1 MQITC
6 IQSTE
11 KYMYVYGRGN
21 GPIISALF
29 SRLNAVQVE
38 ALARDIVLFS

>member
-11 KYMYVYGRGN
+11 KYGREN
-21 GPIISALF
+21 GLIISALF
-29 SRLNAVQVE
+29 SRWNAVQVE
-38 ALARDIVLFS
+38 VLARDIVLFS